1 MNQLEALGR
10 VSTVAADSADFTQ
23 LAAFGVHDVTTNPSS
38 ILRAV
43 QQPYGAPLL
52 QRAVEAHDKR
62 PLDKTLDELLV
73 CFGVECLK
81 AVPGRVSTE
90 VDARLSFDA
99 ATTIARARRLVELYE
114 RAGVDRARVLI
125 KIAATWEGIQ
135 AARSLEHQGIRCNL
149 TLVFSLAQ
157 AVACGDA
164 GVSVVSTFVGRIAD
178 WQARHGGD
186 ALGGDDAG
194 VAVTTQVYRYFRK
207 FGFDTQ
213 VMAASLRRREQAL
226 ALAGCDLLTLPPAL
240 LADLQASDAPLQ
252 RQLDAESARAAPI
265 HALSLNEASFR
276 YAVND
281 DAMASEL
288 LADGIRRFAADAR
301 QLEQLVETRA

>member
-23 LAAFGVHDVTTNPSS
+23 LAAFGVRDVTTNPSS

-52 QRAVEAHDKR
+52 QRVAEAHDKR

-99 ATTIARARRLVELYE
+99 ATTIARAQRLAELYE
-114 RAGVDRARVLI
+114 RAGIDRARVLI

-149 TLVFSLAQ
+149 TLVFSLSQ

-164 GVSVVSTFVGRIAD
+164 GVSVVSPFVGRIAN
-178 WQARHGGD
+178 WQARHGG
-186 ALGGDDAG
+186 ALGDGDAG
-194 VAVTTQVYRYFRK
+194 VAVTTQIYRYFRK

-240 LADLQASDAPLQ
+240 LAELQASDEPL
-252 RQLDAESARAAPI
+252 RRRLDADAARAAPI

-301 QLEQLVETRA
+301 QLEQLVEARA